1 VISPSLILAADL
13 GLGLSCAVMAVV
25 VVLVKLA
32 RAAAASAR
40 RARVAPYRDAV
51 LAIAADGDE
60 DEGASATLR
69 GIPDRDWR
77 AVREAVVGM
86 LGTVRGETTS
96 SLVRLLDARGE
107 FERARSDLR
116 SRLAL
121 RRARGAYLLGL
132 ARQRGDVGLLL
143 PLLAD
148 RSAEV
153 RLVAAR
159 SLGAVGDPIAATP
172 LFEALGPVH
181 GLPGIPG
188 AAAAEALLRFGTG
201 AVPAVL
207 AALSADDATQREV
220 ATLVAAE
227 GALSAAAPRLRSL
240 LAGDPEPEVRISAAR
255 ALGAVGGPDDV
266 AALAAFTESARP
278 TELRRAVVQALGEL
292 GHPDAEPVLSWLL
305 SDPDVR
311 LAQQSGDALVQLGPA
326 GVRALLQ
333 AGDGPAARVA
343 AGSLAIARLR
353 KAPQVAG
360 AELPGPRD
368 GPRDGPREPGRQLA
382 GGPGSP
388 R

>member
-1 VISPSLILAADL
+1 MISPALILAADL
-13 GLGLSCAVMAVV
+13 GLGLSCAVVAVV
-25 VVLVKLA
+25 VVAVKLA
-32 RAAAASAR
+32 RAAAQSAR
-40 RARVAPYRDAV
+40 RARIAPYRTAV
-51 LAIAADGDE
+51 LAIAAEGDE
-60 DEGASATLR
+60 DQGASAALR
-69 GIPDRDWR
+69 DMRGRDWR
-77 AVREAVVGM
+77 AVRDMVVAM
-86 LGTVRGETTS
+86 LGTVRGEGAVA
-96 SLVRLLDARGE
+96 LVRLLDARGE
-107 FERARSDLR
+107 FGRARSALR

-132 ARQRGDVGLLL
+132 ARQRDDVGLLL

-153 RLVAAR
+153 RLVTAR
-159 SLGAVGDPIAATP
+159 SLGSVGDPAAASA

-181 GLPGIPG
+181 GHPGIPG
-188 AAAAEALLRFGTG
+188 AAAAEALLSFGTG

-207 AALSADDATQREV
+207 AALSAGDATQRAV

-227 GALSAAAPRLRSL
+227 AALSAAAPQLRSL
-240 LAGDPEPEVRISAAR
+240 LAGDPELDVRISAAR

-266 AALAAFTESARP
+266 SALIAFTESARH

-292 GHPDAEPVLSWLL
+292 GHPDAAPVLAWLM

-311 LAQQSGDALVQLGPA
+311 LAQHSGDALVQLGSP

-343 AGSLAIARLR
+343 AGSLVIARLQ

-360 AELPGPRD
+360 VELPSPRAGLPD
-368 GPRDGPREPGRQLA
+368 REPGRQLA
-382 GGPGSP
+382 AEPGSP